1 MLTLEVTEVTAA
13 NVELLAVGRVWEV
26 PRLQAVERARLVC
39 ACAGLGRRWLRGA
52 RGFAA
57 AHVRVYVRAADV
69 GEGRQTTFPH
79 VGAYYQPVAALTVWA
94 RRFAGALFSGA
105 GPPAPSWRS

>member
-1 MLTLEVTEVTAA
+1 MAEVTAA
-13 NVELLAVGRVWEV
+13 NVELLTVGRVWEE
-26 PRLQAVERARLVC
+26 PGLQAVESACLVC

-52 RGFAA
+52 GGFAA
-57 AHVRVYVRAADV
+57 AHVGVYVRAADV
-69 GEGRQTTFPH
+69 GEGCETTFPQ

-105 GPPAPSWRS
+105 GPPAPDWRS